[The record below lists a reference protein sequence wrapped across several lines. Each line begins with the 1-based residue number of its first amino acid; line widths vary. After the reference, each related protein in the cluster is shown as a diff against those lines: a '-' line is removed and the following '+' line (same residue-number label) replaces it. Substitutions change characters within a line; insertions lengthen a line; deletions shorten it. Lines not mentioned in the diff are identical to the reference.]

1 MEAPQFEGLS
11 VELCHNDTVGRIT
24 LNRPTKLNAISL
36 PLFQSVPDAVRF
48 LDESCNVRAV
58 VLCAA
63 GKAFCAGI
71 DVAELSKIL
80 TSPSECPAR
89 AAELLRRHILYLQ
102 EMCSSFEKCRCPVI
116 AAIHGAC
123 LGAGVDIVTACDIRY
138 CSSDAV
144 FSVKEA
150 SKPQEQCTLLYL
162 LVASTIRGHGF
173 CSQPSCN
180 LPKNGNDSV
189 GAAHAPGSAMELA
202 LTARTFSAEEAH
214 RLKLVTAV
222 EDSKEDVLARAMRT
236 ALELAKKGPLKGV
249 LGLIGFFAMALQS
262 PVAITGTKRVLV
274 HTRDNNVPSGLE
286 FIAVWNSAMLRS
298 SDMTEVRDVV
308 MTLRH
313 RVFAARMEKRQ
324 PTYAALINSK
334 L

>member
-1 MEAPQFEGLS
+1 
-11 VELCHNDTVGRIT
+11 
-24 LNRPTKLNAISL
+24 
-36 PLFQSVPDAVRF
+36 
-48 LDESCNVRAV
+48 
-58 VLCAA
+58 
-63 GKAFCAGI
+63 
-71 DVAELSKIL
+71 
-80 TSPSECPAR
+80 
-89 AAELLRRHILYLQ
+89 
-102 EMCSSFEKCRCPVI
+102 
-116 AAIHGAC
+116 

-144 FSVKEA
+144 FSVKEVDVGLA
-150 SKPQEQCTLLYL
+150 ADLGSLQRLP
-162 LVASTIRGHGF
+162 SIIGH
-173 CSQPSCN
+173 
-180 LPKNGNDSV
+180 
-189 GAAHAPGSAMELA
+189 GSAMELA

-236 ALELAKKGPLKGV
+236 ALELAKK
-249 LGLIGFFAMALQS
+249 S

-298 SDMTEVRDVV
+298 SDMTEV
-308 MTLRH
+308 
-313 RVFAARMEKRQ
+313 FAARMEKRQ